1 MFRWLAE
8 AELDPEFLLLEH
20 EGIETNPH
28 GKDADSDND
37 RRAAEFPAHFGN
49 ERPRDPDQG
58 GTNEAFS
65 EISPVASR
73 LSKLALKK
81 GEQQEDPK
89 RDDPGKSRGGSE
101 FGGEMVHHRAWRGV
115 ALPNRTAA
123 RNGFTRALSQRQYL
137 GLGAE
142 IKGHARLINRLHF
155 RIGDSVTDKNSLR
168 VDDSR
173 GAGGPIEDSLKLEAC
188 GRRKFTG

>member
-58 GTNEAFS
+58 GTN
-65 EISPVASR
+65 
-73 LSKLALKK
+73 
-81 GEQQEDPK
+81 EDPK